1 MMVDLVSYDIETC
14 LCEPIAVR
22 EDQREKSLVK
32 HLYML

>member
-1 MMVDLVSYDIETC
+1 MMVDLVSYDIETY
-14 LCEPIAVR
+14 LCEPISVQ